1 MNRSPNRLVDKKLHS
16 GGYSPNSVNLYTK
29 AVRSLKK
36 FDEEKILGSIPS
48 PVNESFYTETTLV
61 PVSPPSLTE

>member
-1 MNRSPNRLVDKKLHS
+1 LHS